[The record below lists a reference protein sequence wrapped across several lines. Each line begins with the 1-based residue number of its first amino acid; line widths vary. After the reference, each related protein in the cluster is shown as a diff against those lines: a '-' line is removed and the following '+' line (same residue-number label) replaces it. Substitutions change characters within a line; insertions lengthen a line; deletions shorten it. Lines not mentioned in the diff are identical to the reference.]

1 MSIIALVGRKSF
13 KMRLV
18 IAIMYVVL
26 AILGIG
32 MVYPFLITL
41 TSSLSNRL
49 DYSRF
54 SPVPRWIWSREDR
67 FVRFLPRY
75 FPTELRVGMDQFSV
89 LFPNAPA
96 TWINW
101 QEAGKDNK
109 GIKTFADE
117 YLSISKNS
125 EKWYKAKL
133 VAVDYN
139 DFASKYPI
147 EWSLCAFEQTDTL
160 SFFIRKYETLADQ
173 ESSRGMSRIARRDK
187 ALSLLADHWQ
197 IPLESFYEI
206 WPQRENAESWDRR
219 FFYPQTDGRAQDFIE
234 LKTAYRDRW
243 FVPGSINARIDKD
256 GVGSV
261 YPASEVR
268 PIPLRMVWLSFLK
281 QDSTVQALGLPKGTV
296 IDIKLFNSV
305 FGTNYKAL
313 NRTPFPVGPSEPAKL
328 RKAWEMFVQERYP
341 IRLIEPNVTP
351 ALSQQYRKFAFDR
364 FKGSINLCNTMLG
377 SQFKSWDELKLS
389 KQMPTDS
396 EPVAKLWMGFVQQLP
411 MELKTPR
418 SAEADYHKF
427 LLQKYGS
434 LEKINTAYGW
444 NVQNLATV
452 EMPFDIAYTVT
463 FINNE
468 LGLSTYALVQNYRI
482 VMDFLLGSKAIP
494 NTIALVLLTLI
505 AALTVN
511 PLAAYALSR
520 FQLKQNQSI
529 ILYLLATMA
538 FPAAVSM
545 IPGYLLMRDLGMLNT
560 YAALVL
566 PGIANGMSIFLLK
579 GFFDSLPPELYEAAA
594 IDGAPEMTVFV
605 KITLPLV
612 KPILAVMALNTFM
625 ATYSSWE
632 WALLVCQKKDLWTL
646 SVWLY
651 QFGTMPATQPWV
663 AMASYVVASIP
674 VLLVFLLCQNIILRG
689 IILPQ
694 MK

>member
-1 MSIIALVGRKSF
+1 MI
-13 KMRLV
+13 
-18 IAIMYVVL
+18 IAIMYLIL
-26 AILGIG
+26 AILGVG

-54 SPVPRWIWSREDR
+54 SPFPRWIWSREDR

-75 FPTELRVGMDQFSV
+75 FPTELRVGIDQFSV
-89 LFPNAPA
+89 LFPDAPA

-117 YLSISKNS
+117 YLSISKDP
-125 EKWYKAKL
+125 EKWEKAKL
-133 VAVDYN
+133 VASDYN
-139 DFASKYPI
+139 DFATQYPI

-160 SFFIRKYETLADQ
+160 RFFIKKYEELADQ
-173 ESSRGMSRIARRDK
+173 QSSGAMSRIARRDK
-187 ALSLLADHWQ
+187 ALSLLADKWG

-219 FFYPQTDGRAQDFIE
+219 FFYPQTDGRAKDFIE
-234 LKTAYRDRW
+234 LKRSYRDRW
-243 FVPGSINARIDKD
+243 FVPGSIKAKIDKD
-256 GVGSV
+256 GVGSI

-268 PIPLRMVWLSFLK
+268 PIPLKMVWLSYLK

-296 IDIKLFNSV
+296 IDIKLFNSI

-313 NRTPFPVGPSEPAKL
+313 NRIPFPVGASEPAKL
-328 RKAWEMFVQERYP
+328 RKTWEMFVQERYP
-341 IRLIEPNVTP
+341 IRLIEPNVSPELT
-351 ALSQQYRKFAFDR
+351 QKFRKFAFDR
-364 FKGSINLCNTMLG
+364 FKGSIALCNTMLDAK
-377 SQFKSWDELKLS
+377 FKSWDELKLP

-418 SAEADYHKF
+418 SAEADYQQF
-427 LLQKYGS
+427 LIKKYGS
-434 LEKINTAYGW
+434 LEKINSVYGW

-463 FINNE
+463 FVNNE
-468 LGLSTYALVQNYRI
+468 LGLSAYGLVQNYRLVI
-482 VMDFLLGSKAIP
+482 DFLLGSKAIP
-494 NTIALVLLTLI
+494 NTVALVLLTLL

-529 ILYLLATMA
+529 IMYLLATMA

-545 IPGYLLMRDLGMLNT
+545 IPGYLLMRDLHMLNT

-594 IDGAPEMTVFV
+594 IDGAPELVVFY

-663 AMASYVVASIP
+663 AMASYVVLSIP

>member
-1 MSIIALVGRKSF
+1 
-13 KMRLV
+13 
-18 IAIMYVVL
+18 MYLAL
-26 AILGIG
+26 AILGVT
-32 MVYPFLITL
+32 MVYPFLITI
-41 TSSLSNRL
+41 TCSLSNRL

-54 SPVPRWIWSREDR
+54 SPLPRWTWSREDR

-75 FPTELRVGMDQFSV
+75 FPTEMRVGMDQFAV

-96 TWINW
+96 SWINW

-109 GIKTFADE
+109 GIKSFADE
-117 YLSISKNS
+117 YLSLSRNA
-125 EKWYKAKL
+125 EKWAKAKL
-133 VAVDYN
+133 IASDYN
-139 DFASKYPI
+139 EFATSYPI

-160 SFFIRKYETLADQ
+160 RFFIRNYESKVDEQST
-173 ESSRGMSRIARRDK
+173 GYMSRIAKREK
-187 ALSLLADHWQ
+187 ALSLLADNWQ
-197 IPLESFYEI
+197 IPMESFYEI

-219 FFYPQTDGRAQDFIE
+219 FFYPQTDGRAQDFVD
-234 LKTAYRDRW
+234 LKRAYRERW
-243 FVPGSINARIDKD
+243 FVPGSIKKRIDKA
-256 GVGSV
+256 GGSGNI

-268 PIPLRMVWLSFLK
+268 PIPLRMVWLSYLK
-281 QDSTVQALGLPKGTV
+281 QDSTVQSLGLPKGTI

-305 FGTNYKAL
+305 FGTDYKAL
-313 NRTPFPVGPSEPAKL
+313 NRTPFPVGPGEPAKL
-328 RKAWEMFVQERYP
+328 RKAWERFVQERYP
-341 IRLIEPNVTP
+341 IRLIEPKMTP
-351 ALSQQYRKFAFDR
+351 ELAQKYRKFAFDR
-364 FKGSINLCNTMLG
+364 FKGSVALCNTMLG

-396 EPVAKLWMGFVQQLP
+396 EPIAKLWMGFVQQLP
-411 MELKTPR
+411 MEQKIPR
-418 SAEADYHKF
+418 SAEADYQQY
-427 LLQKYGS
+427 LLEKYGS
-434 LEKINTAYGW
+434 LDKINSTYGW
-444 NVQNLATV
+444 NLNNLGIV

-468 LGLSTYALVQNYRI
+468 LTLSSYALVQNYRL

-494 NTIALVLLTLI
+494 NTIVLVLLTLI

-594 IDGAPEMTVFV
+594 IDGASEMTVFS
-605 KITLPLV
+605 KITLPLI

-651 QFGTMPATQPWV
+651 QFGTMPATQQWV

>member
-1 MSIIALVGRKSF
+1 MSIIALVGRKTF

-133 VAVDYN
+133 VAADYN

-173 ESSRGMSRIARRDK
+173 ESSGGMSRIARRDK

-219 FFYPQTDGRAQDFIE
+219 FFYPQTDGRAQDFVE

-243 FVPGSINARIDKD
+243 FVPGSIKSRIDKH

-281 QDSTVQALGLPKGTV
+281 QDSTVVALGLPKGTV

-427 LLQKYGS
+427 LLEKYGS
-434 LEKINTAYGW
+434 LEKINSAYGW

-594 IDGAPEMTVFV
+594 IDGAPEMTVFI